1 MQIKQCIAEYIRL
14 SSEDNNVD
22 GKLKAESISVTSQ
35 RKLISEFIAKQQEF
49 MDVPVIEYVDDGYS
63 GTNFNRPGFQRMME
77 DARAG
82 RISVIVI
89 KDFSR
94 FGRDHLE
101 VGNYLEK
108 VLPLLGV
115 RIISVNDGFD
125 SDNCSGVTG
134 GMSIALKNM
143 LNAMYSKDLS
153 KKVRSAMATHAMNG
167 EYMPSRPK
175 YGYIKDPEDKHHLIV
190 DPEAAEIVRLVFTM
204 AADGVKK
211 PHIARYLNEHN
222 VMTCREYMKKKGI
235 KITCAIEKEKKLWS
249 QTTISDMLKNEV
261 YLGKTVW
268 SKKRVAVTGSTKLA
282 KNDRE
287 DWIIVEGTHEPIVSE
302 ELFAKANEM
311 AFSKEKRPY
320 KPKKKSHAIL
330 MCPSCGRRLDLTGSG
345 KSYRCPQAHM
355 TGLPECSNSKMD
367 KVELEETVLACA
379 RNMVRFI
386 SENLEKKKKV
396 WLETSIQEE
405 KLSTLASEKKRL
417 SSRKMKLYSDY
428 RMGSLTKDQY
438 ISELEI
444 TTKRIAE
451 IDQCIPEIENEIE
464 EARKKIEEAG
474 AKQAELND
482 IVALQTFDKNVLYK
496 IIDKVYVYGGGRI
509 EIIWK
514 MDDIFF
520 VGDKS
525 KVIDVNEKKDE

>member
-22 GKLKAESISVTSQ
+22 WKLKAESISVTSQ

-235 KITCAIEKEKKLWS
+235 KITCAIEKEKKAMVA
-249 QTTISDMLKNEV
+249 DNHFRHV
-261 YLGKTVW
+261 
-268 SKKRVAVTGSTKLA
+268 KK
-282 KNDRE
+282 
-287 DWIIVEGTHEPIVSE
+287 
-302 ELFAKANEM
+302 
-311 AFSKEKRPY
+311 
-320 KPKKKSHAIL
+320 
-330 MCPSCGRRLDLTGSG
+330 
-345 KSYRCPQAHM
+345 
-355 TGLPECSNSKMD
+355 
-367 KVELEETVLACA
+367 
-379 RNMVRFI
+379 
-386 SENLEKKKKV
+386 
-396 WLETSIQEE
+396 
-405 KLSTLASEKKRL
+405 
-417 SSRKMKLYSDY
+417 
-428 RMGSLTKDQY
+428 
-438 ISELEI
+438 
-444 TTKRIAE
+444 
-451 IDQCIPEIENEIE
+451 
-464 EARKKIEEAG
+464 
-474 AKQAELND
+474 
-482 IVALQTFDKNVLYK
+482 
-496 IIDKVYVYGGGRI
+496 
-509 EIIWK
+509 
-514 MDDIFF
+514 
-520 VGDKS
+520 
-525 KVIDVNEKKDE
+525 

>member
-1 MQIKQCIAEYIRL
+1 MRDKTGTITLGNRRADAFIPVDGASEKELADAAQL
-14 SSEDNNVD
+14 SSLADETPE
-22 GKLKAESISVTSQ
+22 GRSVVVLAKEKFGIRERSLSDKNMEFVPFTAVTRMSGVNFAGTEI
-35 RKLISEFIAKQQEF
+35 RKGAA
-49 MDVPVIEYVDDGYS
+49 
-63 GTNFNRPGFQRMME
+63 
-77 DARAG
+77 DA
-82 RISVIVI
+82 I
-89 KDFSR
+89 KDYVVKGGGIYSPEC
-94 FGRDHLE
+94 DHIVKE
-101 VGNYLEK
+101 ISSKGGT
-108 VLPLLGV
+108 PLVVAKNHIVLGV
-115 RIISVNDGFD
+115 IY
-125 SDNCSGVTG
+125 
-134 GMSIALKNM
+134 LK
-143 LNAMYSKDLS
+143 DI
-153 KKVRSAMATHAMNG
+153 
-167 EYMPSRPK
+167 
-175 YGYIKDPEDKHHLIV
+175 IKDGVQEK
-190 DPEAAEIVRLVFTM
+190 F
-204 AADGVKK
+204 ADLRK
-211 PHIARYLNEHN
+211 
-222 VMTCREYMKKKGI
+222 
-235 KITCAIEKEKKLWS
+235 IEKEKKLWS

-386 SENLEKKKKV
+386 SDNLEKKKKV

-482 IVALQTFDKNVLYK
+482 IAALQSFDKNVLYK